1 MLGNAGKQD
10 PPDAELS
17 EIGRRRIE
25 RRNATGRKSDERWRE
40 ILQAASRVFRR
51 LGYAQT
57 TLEAVA
63 AEANLNRATL
73 YYYVR
78 TKADLLTA
86 LLEGVLVPY
95 SAEITTICALPIDPA
110 DKLRLIIGKHAEELE
125 HHPEHF
131 IYLEENVHKIISE
144 GGDFIKA
151 FAREYGERLRCII
164 IEGMDRGTFRDDLDP
179 TLAMLSISGMLNW
192 IHRWYTPEGPSTL
205 QQIGDTIAEMAI
217 GGLTPPATMSPAT
230 PA

>member
-1 MLGNAGKQD
+1 
-10 PPDAELS
+10 
-17 EIGRRRIE
+17 
-25 RRNATGRKSDERWRE
+25 
-40 ILQAASRVFRR
+40 VFRR

-95 SAEITTICALPIDPA
+95 GIEMTTICELPIDPA
-110 DKLRLIIGKHAEELE
+110 DKLRLIIGKHVEELE
-125 HHPEHF
+125 QHPEHF
-131 IYLEENVHKIISE
+131 IYLEENVHKIFSE

-151 FAREYGERLRCII
+151 FAREYGDRLRRII
-164 IEGMDRGTFRDDLDP
+164 IEGMDRGTFRSDLDP
-179 TLAMLSISGMLNW
+179 TLVMLSISGMLNW
-192 IHRWYTPEGPSTL
+192 IHRWYTPEGPNTL
-205 QQIGDTIAEMAI
+205 QEIGDTIAEMAI
-217 GGLTPPATMSPAT
+217 GGLTPPAPASPA
-230 PA
+230 